1 MFLLKK
7 LLPLHLKLISMKK
20 IKFLFIAFLAIIV
33 SSQMISCKKEDKA
46 TKDKGDLVGTWR
58 SVSIT
63 GTTTIDGVVTMDNV
77 TMPITTFEII
87 FNKDNTYTATNDE
100 DSTDNHSGTY
110 KINGTSIEVTN
121 DKGVKQDL
129 ENYTVSKTEFT
140 YSGTDSSDEDGKKEV
155 TKYTLKFN
163 RK

>member
-1 MFLLKK
+1 
-7 LLPLHLKLISMKK
+7 MKK